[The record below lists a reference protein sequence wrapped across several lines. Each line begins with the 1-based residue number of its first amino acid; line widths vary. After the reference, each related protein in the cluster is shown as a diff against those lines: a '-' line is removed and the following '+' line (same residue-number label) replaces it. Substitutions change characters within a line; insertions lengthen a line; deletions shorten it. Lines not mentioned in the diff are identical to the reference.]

1 MAHVN
6 TAQQIEQFKKIAPAI
21 VENVKARVTSGMAS
35 DEIAQ
40 AIHEEILSFFVKQQQ
55 MAVEYMTFNEG
66 QRTNFTELMY
76 TLLEPLAGAF
86 KGKENPKYTAYVAA
100 TGKTGSLN
108 FMVNA

>member
-21 VENVKARVTSGMAS
+21 VENVKARVTSAMES
-35 DEIAQ
+35 DEIMQ
-40 AIHEEILSFFVKQQQ
+40 AIHEEILNFFVKQQQ
-55 MAVEYMTFNEG
+55 MAVEYMAFTEG
-66 QRTNFTELMY
+66 QRTQFSALMY

-86 KGKENPKYTAYVAA
+86 KGKENPKYSAYVAA
-100 TGKTGSLN
+100 TGKTGALN

>member
-21 VENVKARVTSGMAS
+21 VEAVKARVTSEMES
-35 DEIAQ
+35 DEVMQ

-55 MAVEYMTFNEG
+55 MAVEYMAFTG
-66 QRTNFTELMY
+66 DQRSQFSALMY

-86 KGKENPKYTAYVAA
+86 KGRENLKYSAYVAA
-100 TGKTGSLN
+100 TGKIGALN